1 MQLYFQVLSDETTKI
16 PIILNWQML
25 YCVRLNVKIIGVQN
39 NSKEMNL
46 KKSNLSLK
54 KSEDSYF
61 YHFRE
66 NISGFFH
73 KF

>member
-1 MQLYFQVLSDETTKI
+1 
-16 PIILNWQML
+16 ML